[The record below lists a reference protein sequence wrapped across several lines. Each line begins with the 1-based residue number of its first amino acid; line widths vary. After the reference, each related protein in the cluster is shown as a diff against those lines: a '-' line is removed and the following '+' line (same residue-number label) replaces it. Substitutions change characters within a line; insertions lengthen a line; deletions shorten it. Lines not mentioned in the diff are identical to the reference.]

1 MKYIVNIF
9 LNGIHW
15 DNSYTNNNSEAIDYK
30 NYVENNNFS
39 IWDKINGNALED
51 FIKKYNIKNPEDII
65 ITAKIKIVK
74 TNMMYELLKN
84 HIGHNIVCVAYGDIN
99 DPDDICIECEDC
111 NEVLISAETFEDED

>member
-9 LNGIHW
+9 LNGVHW
-15 DNSYTNNNSEAIDYK
+15 DNSYANNNSEAIDYK
-30 NYVENNNFS
+30 NYIENNNFS
-39 IWDKINGNALED
+39 IWDKINGDALED

-65 ITAKIKIVK
+65 ITAKIQIVK

>member
-15 DNSYTNNNSEAIDYK
+15 DNIYTNTNSEAIDYK

>member
-15 DNSYTNNNSEAIDYK
+15 DNIYTNNNSEAIDYK
-30 NYVENNNFS
+30 NYVENNNLS

-65 ITAKIKIVK
+65 ITAKIK
-74 TNMMYELLKN
+74 
-84 HIGHNIVCVAYGDIN
+84 
-99 DPDDICIECEDC
+99 
-111 NEVLISAETFEDED
+111 AETFENEN